1 MHDGAMTTTWT
12 APAVE
17 RAEGP
22 LTGDE
27 RAMLQGFLDWHRAT
41 LLYKCAGLTGAQ
53 LAERAAPPSTL
64 SLLGLIRHLT
74 KVERTWFR
82 RRVAGEAVAPLFQA
96 DGRRDVDFD
105 DLDPE
110 AAAEGILAWSVAGA
124 IQWYLKGLG
133 DPPEVQEESQ
143 KWRKDM
149 DQIGRFIEECK
160 LADAAV
166 AGVSLDDTFVL
177 DGEPHSLRLVYLHL
191 IQEYARHNGHAD
203 LLRQR
208 IDGITGA

>member
-1 MHDGAMTTTWT
+1 VHDGAMTTTWT

-41 LLYKCAGLTGAQ
+41 LLYKCTGLTGAQ

-110 AAAEGILAWSVAGA
+110 AAAAD
-124 IQWYLKGLG
+124 Y
-133 DPPEVQEESQ
+133 
-143 KWRKDM
+143 
-149 DQIGRFIEECK
+149 GRFVEECK

-166 AGVSLDDTFVL
+166 AGASLDDTFVL